1 MEFLR
6 RLYDLLRHLGEDAK
20 WQGMIDYIGVG
31 NLYAVLFL
39 IVFAETGLVV
49 TPFLPGDSLLF
60 AIGALG
66 ARGIGIDLRLLTV
79 LLIVAAVLGDAVN
92 YWIGYKLG
100 PAVFKEVDEE
110 GPDSAGSGDAV
121 GYATPR
127 KKRSLRSR
135 LLNRKHLLRAQEFY
149 EKYGGKTIILARFV
163 PVVRTFAP
171 FVAGVGKMNFFRF
184 WLYNVVGGIAWVVIC
199 VGAGLLF
206 GNFPFVKKNFELV
219 ILAIVVISVLP
230 MAVEFWKARRDA
242 KRGVGDPLLQAT
254 TIGEDPSKLC

>member
-1 MEFLR
+1 MEFLS

-20 WQGMIDYIGVG
+20 WQSMIDYIGRG

-66 ARGIGIDLRLLTV
+66 ARGIGINLPLITV

-92 YWIGYKLG
+92 YWVGYKLG
-100 PAVFKEVDEE
+100 PAVFKRE
-110 GPDSAGSGDAV
+110 DS
-121 GYATPR
+121 
-127 KKRSLRSR
+127 K
-135 LLNRKHLLRAQEFY
+135 LLNKKHLLRAQEFY

-163 PVVRTFAP
+163 PIVRTFAP

-184 WLYNVVGGIAWVVIC
+184 WLYNIVGGIAWVVIC
-199 VGAGLLF
+199 IGAGRLF
-206 GNFPFVKKNFELV
+206 GNIPFVKKHFELV

-242 KRGVGDPLLQAT
+242 KRGVGSPLLQAT
-254 TIGEDPSKLC
+254 TVGEDPQKV